1 MIIQNGGL
9 PIGSRAFAAQLDRR
23 RTRTNSL
30 RCPTKMHKQSHPS
43 IQKISVQVFYSSVR
57 ARTRAAWTRWWMGL
71 DCLSRGFLL
80 CLSPWW
86 WACFN
91 IRHLG
96 HQYTAPCPNF
106 RLYLSTGASYTFGVF
121 LDPLEVEMGGG
132 HSKVDL
138 FCNNPS
144 VFVDECLKDW
154 RSLLKGVRGWKC
166 YGCNIRLYWTI
177 SIKACIKVWSPL
189 WGRQTYR

>member
-106 RLYLSTGASYTFGVF
+106 RFCLFTGASYTFGVF

-132 HSKVDL
+132 HSKVEFFL
-138 FCNNPS
+138 QRSISICRCMH
-144 VFVDECLKDW
+144 ECLMFVERCQGLEVLW
-154 RSLLKGVRGWKC
+154 LQHTPLLDH
-166 YGCNIRLYWTI
+166 
-177 SIKACIKVWSPL
+177 
-189 WGRQTYR
+189 